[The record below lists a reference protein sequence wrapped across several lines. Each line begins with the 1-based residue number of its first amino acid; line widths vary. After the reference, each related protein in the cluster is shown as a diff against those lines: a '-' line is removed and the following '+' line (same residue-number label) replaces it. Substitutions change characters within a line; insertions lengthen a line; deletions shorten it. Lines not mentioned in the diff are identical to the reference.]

1 METGQV
7 VEPRPC
13 SQDSVGTPAEQA
25 VEPTVQDDLNRVKE
39 ASKDNAGGL
48 ENSPEAV
55 RGATWTTTHVSTL
68 PPWLQ
73 E

>member
-39 ASKDNAGGL
+39 ASKEIAGVMETGQVV
-48 ENSPEAV
+48 EPRPCSQDSVGTP
-55 RGATWTTTHVSTL
+55 
-68 PPWLQ
+68 
-73 E
+73 

>member
-25 VEPTVQDDLNRVKE
+25 VQPTVQDNLNSVKE
-39 ASKDNAGGL
+39 ASK
-48 ENSPEAV
+48 EITAV
-55 RGATWTTTHVSTL
+55 METGQVVEPRPCSQDSVGTPAEQAV
-68 PPWLQ
+68 Q
-73 E
+73 